1 MGPARRSSQP
11 PNLEVSPR
19 PTAGWQHSW
28 RRRAVPRGIERG
40 SCLNSP
46 PPCACAPKVWGPP
59 LHAVAGRQLLPRLL
73 WSPPFVFYTW
83 LRGGGG
89 QWRRAMMT
97 WRGVHDSA
105 LHSRSDSIAC
115 CCCAAVVAFTSPL
128 LTSLRVCR
136 SVDACCSC
144 LLLRRCDRRRAHWML
159 VLLVL
164 YRCERSCVCT
174 RKGATASPPLR
185 RAPPRAESASH
196 LTHTHDGGAATG
208 KFYCMSGKNSSI
220 RHIGM
225 WWWRCGGLAES
236 C

>member
-40 SCLNSP
+40 SCPYSP

-115 CCCAAVVAFTSPL
+115 CCCAAVVSTSPL

-136 SVDACCSC
+136 SVDACCSRV
-144 LLLRRCDRRRAHWML
+144 LLRRCDRRRAHRML
-159 VLLVL
+159 ALLVL
-164 YRCERSCVCT
+164 YRCECSCVCT
-174 RKGATASPPLR
+174 RKGATANAHPCGEPR
-185 RAPPRAESASH
+185 REQRARPIS
-196 LTHTHDGGAATG
+196 THTRRRCGDGLILLHVGQE
-208 KFYCMSGKNSSI
+208 YVD
-220 RHIGM
+220 RHTGM
-225 WWWRCGGLAES
+225 WWWWCGGAA
-236 C
+236 

>member
-1 MGPARRSSQP
+1 MLACALGRRVPTRGVTWRARPAAGAYGTHRRLGQTRSSAGSGGLGPARRSSQP

-40 SCLNSP
+40 SCLYS
-46 PPCACAPKVWGPP
+46 PPCARAPKVWGPP

-105 LHSRSDSIAC
+105 LHSRSE
-115 CCCAAVVAFTSPL
+115 L
-128 LTSLRVCR
+128 LLDRL
-136 SVDACCSC
+136 
-144 LLLRRCDRRRAHWML
+144 LLLRCRRLHLSSPHLLESLPLGGR
-159 VLLVL
+159 VLLT
-164 YRCERSCVCT
+164 C
-174 RKGATASPPLR
+174 A
-185 RAPPRAESASH
+185 
-196 LTHTHDGGAATG
+196 AATMRSQA
-208 KFYCMSGKNSSI
+208 CSPDA
-220 RHIGM
+220 RAA
-225 WWWRCGGLAES
+225 RAL
-236 C
+236 